1 LQYAA
6 DLINQVVEGF
16 DGIRTGIHVCRG
28 NWSRDDETLLKGDYE
43 PLVPAFQKMNVDQ
56 FVLEFATPRAGDIA
70 VVGKA
75 LSHKELGLGVI
86 NPRTDEIETVD
97 FIVQKVEEAL
107 KYYSPE
113 KIFLNTDCGFG
124 CFAERCVNDEQNAF
138 HKIRQMVKAAERL
151 RKKYST

>member
-1 LQYAA
+1 MHYAA

-16 DGIRTGIHVCRG
+16 DDIRTGIHVCRG
-28 NWSRDDETLLKGDYE
+28 NWSRDEGTLLTGDYE
-43 PLVPAFQKMNVDQ
+43 PLIPAFQKMNVDQ

-86 NPRTDEIETVD
+86 NPRIDEVESVD
-97 FIVQKVEEAL
+97 FIIGKVEEAL
-107 KYYSPE
+107 QYYPPE

-124 CFAERCVNDEQNAF
+124 CFAERCVNDEQVAF
-138 HKIRQMVKAAERL
+138 EKIRQMAAAAEVL
-151 RKKYST
+151 RGKYTR

>member
-1 LQYAA
+1 ML
-6 DLINQVVEGF
+6 E
-16 DGIRTGIHVCRG
+16 
-28 NWSRDDETLLKGDYE
+28 GDYE
-43 PLVPAFQKMNVDQ
+43 KLIPAFKKMNVDQ

-97 FIVQKVEEAL
+97 FIVRKVEEAL
-107 KYYSPE
+107 QYYQPE

-124 CFAERCVNDEQNAF
+124 CFAERCVNDEKNAF
-138 HKIRQMVKAAERL
+138 EKIRQMARAAEVL
-151 RKKYST
+151 RERYA